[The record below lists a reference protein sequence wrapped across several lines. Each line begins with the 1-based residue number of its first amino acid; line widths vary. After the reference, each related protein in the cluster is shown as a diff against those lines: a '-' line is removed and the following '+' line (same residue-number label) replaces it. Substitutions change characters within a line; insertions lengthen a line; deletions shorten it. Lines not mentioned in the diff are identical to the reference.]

1 MPISVIYMY
10 IYRYIQIDVTTFN
23 SCNTGRSGLPDMY
36 TQYLKAAGQ
45 RAAEVHISDRPQ
57 VPVL

>member
-1 MPISVIYMY
+1 MPICDIYMY
-10 IYRYIQIDVTTFN
+10 IYIQIDVTTFN
-23 SCNTGRSGLPDMY
+23 SCNAGMSGLLDMY

-45 RAAEVHISDRPQ
+45 RAEVDMSDRPQ